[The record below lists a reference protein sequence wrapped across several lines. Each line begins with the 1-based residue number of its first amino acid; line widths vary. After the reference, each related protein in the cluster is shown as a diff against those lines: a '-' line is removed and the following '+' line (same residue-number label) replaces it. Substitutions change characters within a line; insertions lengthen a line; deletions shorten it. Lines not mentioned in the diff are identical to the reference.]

1 MQKRLGQL
9 SFADDLI
16 AGASNFLSE
25 ADARV
30 DWEPIEKE
38 LTGIYASSTGRP
50 SYPLL
55 LLFKTLLLQ
64 QWYGLSDPGMEEAL
78 ADRISFR
85 RFVGLS
91 LSDAVPDHSTIHR
104 FRSKLGDRYGAL
116 LSALNRQFESRGFV
130 VKEGTMLDASFVQS
144 SSGKKSVDPEAGVY
158 GRHKAESVSG
168 YKMHASVDRGSRLV
182 RRVAITPANV
192 SDTVV
197 ADELV
202 MGDEEAVY
210 ADKAYDKRARRAALE
225 ARGIFC
231 GIMHRPNPGRPLSAE
246 QTAFNKEIAKKR
258 AQVEHTFGIL
268 KLHYR
273 LRRTRYIGLAR
284 AAVQIVLACMAMNIK
299 RVLKLVKAKA
309 SPGGALA

>member
-9 SFADDLI
+9 SFADEL
-16 AGASNFLSE
+16 AGGAANFLTE
-25 ADARV
+25 ADAHV
-30 DWEPIEKE
+30 DWDLIEKE
-38 LTGIYASSTGRP
+38 LTGIYAALTGRP

-85 RFVGLS
+85 RFAGLS

-104 FRSKLGDRYGAL
+104 FRSKLGDRYERL
-116 LSALNRQFESRGFV
+116 LASLNGQFESRGFM

-144 SSGKKSVDPEAGVY
+144 SSRKKTVDPEAGAY

-168 YKMHASVDRGSRLV
+168 YKMHAAVDRGSRLT
-182 RRVAITPANV
+182 RRIIVTPANV

-197 ADELV
+197 ADGLV
-202 MGDEEAVY
+202 MGDEGAIY
-210 ADKAYDKRARRAALE
+210 ADKAYDKRARREALE
-225 ARGIFC
+225 SRGIFC

-246 QTAFNKEIAKKR
+246 QTTFNKEIAKKR

-273 LRRTRYIGLAR
+273 LRRTRYLGLTR
-284 AAVQIVLACMAMNIK
+284 TAVQIVLACMAMNIK
-299 RVLKLVKAKA
+299 RVLKLARPEA
-309 SPGGALA
+309 A